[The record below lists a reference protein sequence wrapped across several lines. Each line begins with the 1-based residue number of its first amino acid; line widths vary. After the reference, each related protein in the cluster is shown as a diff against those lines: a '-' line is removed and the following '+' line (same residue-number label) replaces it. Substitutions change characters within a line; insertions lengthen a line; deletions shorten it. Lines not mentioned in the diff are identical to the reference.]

1 MSGPIDQ
8 SDQPKSLDESGDS
21 AGDEQTDTADA
32 PDESTPD
39 PTPDPTPTQT
49 RPPRRLRAFVVG
61 VVLAAALAVFLF
73 VGLGTTTTGGK
84 GSGTGGVVPVG
95 TSAPNFSLPSVVGG
109 PPVVLDALGVSR
121 HHPVVLN
128 FFASWCVP
136 CRTETPMVAT
146 TAAAAQAK
154 GSVIQF
160 VGVDAAD
167 PPADAVPFI
176 QQSGITYPVAQDADL
191 RVTAGLYG
199 LNAEPNTFFIDESG
213 VVVGHVIG
221 PVTQAQLDGWIH
233 RLAGGGSG

>member
-1 MSGPIDQ
+1 MNL
-8 SDQPKSLDESGDS
+8 KSLLVPSLVAFMGAAPLLAQEGFVNSP
-21 AGDEQTDTADA
+21 A
-32 PDESTPD
+32 PDFTLPDLNAGNGQTYSLAKNFTPD
-39 PTPDPTPTQT
+39 SSH
-49 RPPRRLRAFVVG
+49 
-61 VVLAAALAVFLF
+61 AVI
-73 VGLGTTTTGGK
+73 VC
-84 GSGTGGVVPVG
+84 
-95 TSAPNFSLPSVVGG
+95 
-109 PPVVLDALGVSR
+109 
-121 HHPVVLN
+121 

-136 CRTETPMVAT
+136 CRTETPMFAT